1 MKWEFSD
8 GTVASLG
15 GNVEGA
21 TLFAQ
26 SLRKLIADEETTV
39 SIWPEP
45 NETVPLDANDPAIF
59 DRFLR
64 NEVRTPALGWM
75 MTTLVR
81 APEVPPL
88 PDPPNDPEDSEDFPL
103 IH

>member
-8 GTVASLG
+8 GTVAHLG
-15 GNVEGA
+15 GDVEGA
-21 TLFAQ
+21 TVFAQ
-26 SLRKLIADEETTV
+26 RLRSAIASSDTTV

-45 NETVPLDANDPAIF
+45 SESVALDVEDPAIF

-64 NEVRTPALGWM
+64 NEVAIPALGWM
-75 MTTLVR
+75 MTSLVR

-88 PDPPNDPEDSEDFPL
+88 PDPPWDDEDDGIPM